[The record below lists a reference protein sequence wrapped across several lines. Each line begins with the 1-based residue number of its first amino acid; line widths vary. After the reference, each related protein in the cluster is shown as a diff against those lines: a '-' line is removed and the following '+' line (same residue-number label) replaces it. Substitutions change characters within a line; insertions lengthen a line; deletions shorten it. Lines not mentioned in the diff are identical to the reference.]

1 MQIVASMG
9 KSDLVP
15 LNDFSIIR
23 ASIPDFAFQTIAKKM
38 LRSLKY
44 LFGAG
49 LVLVANPCVILADEL
64 GNAAKEA
71 AESLVNGKN
80 GEATTGLIKTIT
92 NAFEGGEVAAKA
104 HQELWAL
111 AGNATLIIAVMFIA
125 FIVASYIGRL
135 IGGMVTKRVDKTL
148 GTFLT
153 KAIRNVV
160 LLVVAMVA
168 LQATTGADLS
178 AFAAIVAALGFAV
191 GMALQGTLGNFAAGI
206 MLLMFRPFKI
216 DDYIVV
222 ADTEGT
228 VEEIDLFTTRLNS
241 LDNRH
246 VIIPN
251 GEIFGAKLENYT
263 RNEVR
268 RVDVNVGAAYSAD
281 LNMTREALN
290 QAVAEVVAD
299 LAHNGQTGAP
309 MPQVVL
315 QGLGAS
321 SVDWQLRV
329 WCSPQLYWG
338 VHEKL
343 TGAAKAQLDAA
354 NIGIPFPQMDVHVVG
369 KVLAKAA

>member
-1 MQIVASMG
+1 
-9 KSDLVP
+9 
-15 LNDFSIIR
+15 
-23 ASIPDFAFQTIAKKM
+23 
-38 LRSLKY
+38 
-44 LFGAG
+44 
-49 LVLVANPCVILADEL
+49 
-64 GNAAKEA
+64 
-71 AESLVNGKN
+71 
-80 GEATTGLIKTIT
+80 
-92 NAFEGGEVAAKA
+92 
-104 HQELWAL
+104 
-111 AGNATLIIAVMFIA
+111 
-125 FIVASYIGRL
+125 
-135 IGGMVTKRVDKTL
+135 MVTKRVDKTL

-153 KAIRNVV
+153 KAIRNMV

-168 LQATTGADLS
+168 LQTTTGTDLS
-178 AFAAIVAALGFAV
+178 AFAAILAAAGFAV

-222 ADTEGT
+222 ADTQGT
-228 VEEIDLFTTRLNS
+228 VEEIDLFTTRLNT

-263 RNEVR
+263 RNAVR

-281 LNMTREALN
+281 LDSTREALN
-290 QAVAEVVAD
+290 QAVAAVVAD

-309 MPQVVL
+309 MPQIVL

-329 WCSPQLYWG
+329 WCNPELYWT

-343 TGAAKAQLDAA
+343 TYAAKNNLDAA

>member
-1 MQIVASMG
+1 M
-9 KSDLVP
+9 
-15 LNDFSIIR
+15 
-23 ASIPDFAFQTIAKKM
+23 IPNFALQTITKKM

-44 LFGAG
+44 FFGAG
-49 LVLVANPCVILADEL
+49 LVLVANPSIILADS
-64 GNAAKEA
+64 AVEA
-71 AESLVNGKN
+71 ASEVA
-80 GEATTGLIKTIT
+80 GETTTGLIKTIT
-92 NAFEGGEVAAKA
+92 DAFEGGKVAAKA
-104 HQELWAL
+104 HAKLWDL
-111 AGNATLIIAVMFIA
+111 AGDAAFIVAVMFIA
-125 FIVASYIGRL
+125 YVVASYIGR
-135 IGGMVTKRVDKTL
+135 IVGGIVTKRVDKTL
-148 GTFLT
+148 GKFLT
-153 KAIRNVV
+153 KAIRNMV
-160 LLVVAMVA
+160 LLVVAMIA
-168 LQATTGADLS
+168 LQTTTGADLS
-178 AFAAIVAALGFAV
+178 AFAAILAAAGFAV

-206 MLLMFRPFKI
+206 MLLMFRPFKV

-228 VEEIDLFTTRLNS
+228 VEEIDLFTTRLNT

-263 RNEVR
+263 RNTVR

-281 LNMTREALN
+281 LDNTREALN
-290 QAVAEVVAD
+290 QAVAAVVAD
-299 LAHNGQTGAP
+299 IAHNGQTGAP
-309 MPQVVL
+309 MPQIVL

-329 WCSPQLYWG
+329 WCNPELYWT

-343 TGAAKAQLDAA
+343 TYAAKNNLDAA